1 MESAQL
7 AQTILAA
14 TRNTACPDLRLDL
27 LEASVRYARLRAE
40 WAITPVERRGALD
53 PARSRAHDVLIDA
66 FNILSR
72 GMARHGEDNG
82 WREALGQERGAIG
95 DVACHLQCL
104 LALSAR

>member
-1 MESAQL
+1 MEAAQL

-14 TRNTACPDLRLDL
+14 TRGTACAELRLDL
-27 LEASVRYARLRAE
+27 LEAAVRYARLRAE
-40 WAITPVERRGALD
+40 WAIAPVEGRGALD

-72 GMARHGEDNG
+72 GMARHGEDTG
-82 WREALGQERGAIG
+82 WREPLGNERGAIG
-95 DVACHLQCL
+95 DVACQIQCL

>member
-14 TRNTACPDLRLDL
+14 TRNPSCAELRLDL
-27 LEASVRYARLRAE
+27 LEAAVRYARLRAE
-40 WAITPVERRGALD
+40 WALAPVDGRGALD

-72 GMARHGEDNG
+72 CMARHGGDNS
-82 WREALGQERGAIG
+82 WREALGDERGAIG
-95 DVACHLQCL
+95 DVACHMQCL